1 MRVPDLR
8 AYQDAIAARALE
20 GSPIDARRRAV
31 IVPTGA
37 AGRQLRRT
45 LELVAGA
52 GAFVLPHLVTRDGW
66 YALMHGALAG
76 APALI
81 DPFEREVML
90 HAAALEARDAGAPPP
105 FGIRAGI
112 VAGMLRFY
120 DELRRRDCDLLKFE
134 RRIQDELSNDADDRG
149 AARVA
154 RQTAFLA
161 ESFKR
166 YEQKLIATGLL
177 DEHSLA
183 ARLRSGGSPAVTH
196 VIVTVGDQT
205 AEPGGLWPSDFRL
218 LAEAPGIERIDII
231 ATDRVLAAGL
241 FDELQKQLPG
251 FEDTKPEAGSQK
263 PGLPTLV
270 TPPPAPGDREAPV
283 VWTHRDREEELY
295 AAVRGVRRLAGADG
309 VLRDRVGIVFQRPL
323 PYLYLAKRAF
333 EGARVP
339 YQASDA
345 LPLAAE
351 PYAAAVDLVLEYA
364 WSNASRAAT
373 AALLRSPAFRFEDAA
388 GRITQSDVNEFE
400 QHVLAMRLPGEPASY
415 RAIASA
421 PAPAADDR
429 RAGKRQARASRVA
442 LVAAA
447 CWASL
452 AVFIDE
458 AAPLGARLESLLRFL
473 RDHEAPPPGDAADDA
488 ARERHL
494 RARAAIMAAIRALG
508 AAADKHGLRLT
519 TDELTAT
526 IRRWIEEQTFAPRRG
541 DGGVDLLDATA
552 ARYGRFDHLRVL
564 GLVESDWPARPARNV
579 FYGRFL
585 LEKLD
590 WPDDQKRVAMAYAA
604 FKDLLCLPAS
614 SLALSAFHLDD
625 DAIVGPSAYVD
636 APRELALPRAEDR
649 ATADAMHFPWEALV
663 ARPAQP
669 AALEGEAA
677 VWAMQRIARGD
688 LTGDRYRGLTGGF
701 DPSAYSVSAL
711 ETYLRCPFRYFAR
724 QVLKLPEERDD
735 EPGMTPQERGQFL
748 HQVVEKFY
756 VSWDADPGGPI
767 TEDTLEAA
775 LARFRDIADA
785 ALASL
790 PPADRAQE
798 RTLLLGSAASP
809 GLAERLLYFEMQ
821 LPGRAIRRMVEQR
834 AEGAFEFTGEG
845 GTRTITLNAV
855 ADRIDVLEGNGL
867 RVIDYK
873 LNSLPDK
880 EIGLQLPVY
889 GLCQSRSLAGADGG
903 ARTLTAAAY
912 FSFNHRKDAK
922 VYEGDAV
929 EALLADGQARLV
941 KAVDAIER
949 GEFPAR
955 PIDPRECN
963 WCAYPS
969 ICRKEYAGD
978 E

>member
-1 MRVPDLR
+1 MHAEHDVLFQDTPHSICCHRIDDLLVDPGP
-8 AYQDAIAARALE
+8 ASSAQALFDSLPE
-20 GSPIDARRRAV
+20 GFEPRAV
-31 IVPTGA
+31 VLTHIHLDHAGATGVLLRRWPDAEVWVHERGARHLVDPSKLVASATRLYGEERMRTLWGEIVP
-37 AGRQLRRT
+37 
-45 LELVAGA
+45 V
-52 GAFVLPHLVTRDGW
+52 
-66 YALMHGALAG
+66 
-76 APALI
+76 
-81 DPFEREVML
+81 
-90 HAAALEARDAGAPPP
+90 
-105 FGIRAGI
+105 
-112 VAGMLRFY
+112 
-120 DELRRRDCDLLKFE
+120 
-134 RRIQDELSNDADDRG
+134 
-149 AARVA
+149 
-154 RQTAFLA
+154 
-161 ESFKR
+161 
-166 YEQKLIATGLL
+166 
-177 DEHSLA
+177 
-183 ARLRSGGSPAVTH
+183 
-196 VIVTVGDQT
+196 
-205 AEPGGLWPSDFRL
+205 
-218 LAEAPGIERIDII
+218 
-231 ATDRVLAAGL
+231 
-241 FDELQKQLPG
+241 
-251 FEDTKPEAGSQK
+251 
-263 PGLPTLV
+263 
-270 TPPPAPGDREAPV
+270 
-283 VWTHRDREEELY
+283 
-295 AAVRGVRRLAGADG
+295 
-309 VLRDRVGIVFQRPL
+309 
-323 PYLYLAKRAF
+323 
-333 EGARVP
+333 
-339 YQASDA
+339 
-345 LPLAAE
+345 
-351 PYAAAVDLVLEYA
+351 
-364 WSNASRAAT
+364 
-373 AALLRSPAFRFEDAA
+373 
-388 GRITQSDVNEFE
+388 
-400 QHVLAMRLPGEPASY
+400 
-415 RAIASA
+415 
-421 PAPAADDR
+421 AADHVR
-429 RAGKRQARASRVA
+429 
-442 LVAAA
+442 
-447 CWASL
+447 
-452 AVFIDE
+452 I
-458 AAPLGARLESLLRFL
+458 
-473 RDHEAPPPGDAADDA
+473 
-488 ARERHL
+488 
-494 RARAAIMAAIRALG
+494 
-508 AAADKHGLRLT
+508 
-519 TDELTAT
+519 
-526 IRRWIEEQTFAPRRG
+526 
-541 DGGVDLLDATA
+541 
-552 ARYGRFDHLRVL
+552 L

-636 APRELALPRAEDR
+636 APRELALPRVEDR

-663 ARPAQP
+663 TRPAQP

-677 VWAMQRIARGD
+677 VWAAQRIARGD

-756 VSWDADPGGPI
+756 VAWDAEPGGPI
-767 TEDTLEAA
+767 TEDNLEEA
-775 LARFRDIADA
+775 LVRFRDIADA

-834 AEGAFEFTGEG
+834 AEGAFEFTSEA

-855 ADRIDVLEGNGL
+855 ADRIDVLDGNGL

-889 GLCQSRSLAGADGG
+889 GLCQSRTLAGEDGG

-929 EALLADGQARLV
+929 AALLADGQARLV

-955 PIDPRECN
+955 PNDPRDCN
-963 WCAYPS
+963 WCPYPS
-969 ICRKEYAGD
+969 VCRKEYAGD